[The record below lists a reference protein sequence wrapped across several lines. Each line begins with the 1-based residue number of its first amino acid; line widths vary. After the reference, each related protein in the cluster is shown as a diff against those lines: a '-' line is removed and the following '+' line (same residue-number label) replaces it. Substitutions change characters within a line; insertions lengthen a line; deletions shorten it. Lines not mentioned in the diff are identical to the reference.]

1 MAKLYKVGGCVRDAI
16 LGVKTKDIDFTFVL
30 EDTKVSVEDGWKIM
44 LDYLKSNGFEVF
56 LETPANF
63 TVRAKFPSNHK
74 FAGLTADFVMARKEV
89 GYYEGTRQPIL
100 EVGSLVDDLK
110 RRDFT
115 VNALAEDEN
124 GNIIDLFGGREHLE
138 MKLLVTPLDPAIT
151 FMDDPLRVLRGLRFS
166 ITKDL
171 QISPMIIS
179 MMFHHDVMK
188 KLTKVVSQ
196 ERISDEVMKMMKHD
210 TVKTLRLFQ
219 KIEKFYE
226 PSFMEIIFK
235 NGMWLMPTTKQ

>member
-1 MAKLYKVGGCVRDAI
+1 MHKIYKVGGCVRDAI

-30 EDTKVSVEDGWKIM
+30 EDTQMSVEDGWITM
-44 LDYLKSNGFEVF
+44 LNYLKFNRFEVF
-56 LETPANF
+56 LETPQNF
-63 TVRAKFPSNHK
+63 TVRAKFPSYHK

-100 EVGSLVDDLK
+100 EVGTLEDDLK

-115 VNALAEDEN
+115 INALAEDED
-124 GNIIDLFGGREHLE
+124 GNIIDLFEGREHLNTG
-138 MKLLVTPLDPAIT
+138 LLITPLDPVIT
-151 FMDDPLRVLRGLRFS
+151 FMDDPLRVLRGLRFT

-171 QISPMIIS
+171 IIPPITMS
-179 MMFHHDVMK
+179 AMFTDGVMN
-188 KLTKVVSQ
+188 KLVHVVSQ

-219 KIEKFYE
+219 EIEKFYE

-235 NGMWLMPTTKQ
+235 NGMWLMPTIKQ